1 MNINACEVLNA
12 IDRFNIIS
20 SLRQKLSLYFNGE
33 AGSDGSLVKKLK

>member
-1 MNINACEVLNA
+1 MNINACEVSNA
-12 IDRFNIIS
+12 IDGFKIIS